1 LVSKTDN
8 LFVSTT
14 DLSNFIPRI
23 SLIAEDRRL
32 LDESSSREAE
42 ARSSHSPSNELPDV
56 MTVPELAA
64 FLRIS
69 EKSVY
74 ALISGKRITHV
85 RVLSCVRFLKTDVLR
100 YMQENRVPASEE

>member
-1 LVSKTDN
+1 
-8 LFVSTT
+8 VSTT
-14 DLSNFIPRI
+14 DLSNFIPCI
-23 SLIAEDRRL
+23 SLIAEDRRP

-100 YMQENRVPASEE
+100 YMQENRVSASEE